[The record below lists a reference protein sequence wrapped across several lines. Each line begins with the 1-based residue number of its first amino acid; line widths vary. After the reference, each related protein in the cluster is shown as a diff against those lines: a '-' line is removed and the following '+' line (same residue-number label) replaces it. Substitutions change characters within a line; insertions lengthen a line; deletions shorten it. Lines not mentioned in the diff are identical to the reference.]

1 MAEKKEFTFEIKK
14 HLGILSSGRSGWNRE
29 VNVVS
34 WNGASPKIDIR
45 DWSED
50 HSRMSKG
57 VSMSAEEIAV
67 LIEILGEIDPYEEVG
82 AL

>member
-1 MAEKKEFTFEIKK
+1 MAEKKEFKFEIKK
-14 HLGILSSGRSGWNRE
+14 QLGVLSSGRSGWNRE

-34 WNGASPKIDIR
+34 WNDANPKIDIR

-57 VSMSAEEIAV
+57 ISMTAEEIAV
-67 LIEILGEIDPYEEVG
+67 LLEILEEIDPYEEVG

>member
-1 MAEKKEFTFEIKK
+1 MAEKKEFKFEIKK
-14 HLGILSSGRSGWNRE
+14 QLGVLSSGRSCWNRE

-34 WNGASPKIDIR
+34 WNEANPKIDIR

-57 VSMSAEEIAV
+57 ISMTAEEISV
-67 LIEILGEIDPYEEVG
+67 LLEILEEIDPYEEVG